1 MSETNGNSRLGNIN
15 NNNKIIAKLPTKTTT
30 TIMIKIISFIVISIG
45 TAIALFGWI
54 FGYLEV
60 TSIIK
65 EGVTMKFV
73 TAIFFILS
81 GFTLYSLCNFIV
93 RKSSIFY
100 VAIFTSSFIEFI
112 FLVTLFSSI
121 VLGIPTGIENAFS
134 HEPYSQYSIPG
145 KPSYPTIIN
154 FFFIVL
160 VSFIA
165 LYDNK
170 RVGKYLYFGGLII
183 IIVSSIALIGYIT
196 NNHLLFYSIP
206 PFTSAMAFP
215 TAILFTLTGSG
226 MILLSNIG
234 SSNIQKSIIKSSSST
249 KLALITKEKDSIK
262 KKEDKNNENQ
272 IYSSNSNNIYDYD
285 DNDTNLENGYY
296 HDEINLEKNKENE
309 DKYKSELNTSFIESS
324 PTDSSKIKTLKLKH
338 ILIIFFLVF
347 SIFPIVYVQLL
358 NYNNIISIV
367 KDQQI
372 ELLLYRNLVNSIII
386 VTISTIISAIIFA
399 LILSKSIAFP
409 LETLKAI
416 ARNFTQQQYHIP
428 IKIPWQANLPYEVF
442 DLFLQIDKMRKQ
454 IKSVND
460 NLNSLVKKKTN
471 ELQIANQDLLLQ
483 DKMQKEFINISAH
496 ELRTPIVP
504 ILTLSELLYDKIKN
518 ENEIQNTQSKENKK
532 KQEEFLQ
539 VILRN
544 AYRLYQL
551 TQDILDVTKIESQI
565 LKMNKELIQLNEIIE
580 NIVNDYKD
588 NIIRK
593 KRNDSDKEVR
603 IVYDE
608 PIKEPIFVNA
618 DKARIIQVLS
628 NLLGNALKFTKGGN
642 ISISFKKINE
652 NKEVIVTIK
661 DSGTGIDP
669 GIYPR
674 LFTKFATKSEEGTG
688 LGLYISKSIVEA
700 HGGKIWAENNSDG
713 RGATFYF
720 TLPMGN
726 SWNTNNYENGD
737 Y

>member
-1 MSETNGNSRLGNIN
+1 M
-15 NNNKIIAKLPTKTTT
+15 
-30 TIMIKIISFIVISIG
+30 
-45 TAIALFGWI
+45 
-54 FGYLEV
+54 
-60 TSIIK
+60 
-65 EGVTMKFV
+65 
-73 TAIFFILS
+73 
-81 GFTLYSLCNFIV
+81 
-93 RKSSIFY
+93 
-100 VAIFTSSFIEFI
+100 
-112 FLVTLFSSI
+112 
-121 VLGIPTGIENAFS
+121 
-134 HEPYSQYSIPG
+134 
-145 KPSYPTIIN
+145 
-154 FFFIVL
+154 
-160 VSFIA
+160 
-165 LYDNK
+165 
-170 RVGKYLYFGGLII
+170 
-183 IIVSSIALIGYIT
+183 GYIT

-309 DKYKSELNTSFIESS
+309 DKYKSELNASFIEFS
-324 PTDSSKIKTLKLKH
+324 PPDSSKIKTLKLKH

-409 LETLKAI
+409 LETLKTI
-416 ARNFTQQQYHIP
+416 ARNITQQQYNIP
-428 IKIPWQANLPYEVF
+428 IRIPWQANLPYEVF

-588 NIIRK
+588 NTNRK
-593 KRNDSDKEVR
+593 RYDSNKEVR
-603 IVYDE
+603 IIYE
-608 PIKEPIFVNA
+608 PIKDTIFVNV
-618 DKARIIQVLS
+618 DKARIVQVLS
-628 NLLGNALKFTKGGN
+628 NLLGNALKFTKEGN
-642 ISISFKKINE
+642 IFISAKKI
-652 NKEVIVTIK
+652 KEEQVIVSIK
-661 DSGTGIDP
+661 DSGTGIDQE
-669 GIYPR
+669 ILPR
-674 LFTKFATKSEEGTG
+674 LFEKFATKSEEG
-688 LGLYISKSIVEA
+688 
-700 HGGKIWAENNSDG
+700 
-713 RGATFYF
+713 
-720 TLPMGN
+720 
-726 SWNTNNYENGD
+726 
-737 Y
+737 

>member
-1 MSETNGNSRLGNIN
+1 MSEIDGNSRFGNIN
-15 NNNKIIAKLPTKTTT
+15 NNNKIIAKVPTTT
-30 TIMIKIISFIVISIG
+30 TIIIKVISFIVISTG

-60 TSIIK
+60 TSIIQ
-65 EGVTMKFV
+65 EGGTMKFV

-81 GFTLYSLCNFIV
+81 GFTLYSLCNYIV

-121 VLGIPTGIENAFS
+121 ILGIPTGIENAFL
-134 HEPYSQYSIPG
+134 HEAYSQYSISG

-160 VSFIA
+160 VSFIV

-196 NNHLLFYSIP
+196 NNPLLFYTIP
-206 PFTSAMAFP
+206 PLTSAMAFP

-226 MILLSNIG
+226 MIILSNIR
-234 SSNIQKSIIKSSSST
+234 SSNIQKSNIKLSSFT

-262 KKEDKNNENQ
+262 KEAKNNENQ
-272 IYSSNSNNIYDYD
+272 IYGNTSNNIYDYD
-285 DNDTNLENGYY
+285 DNDTNFVNDHYNDELKLE
-296 HDEINLEKNKENE
+296 ENKENE
-309 DKYKSELNTSFIESS
+309 DKNKSELNTSFIEFS
-324 PTDSSKIKTLKLKH
+324 PDSSKIKTLKLKH

-409 LETLKAI
+409 LETLKTI

-428 IKIPWQANLPYEVF
+428 IKIPWQANLPYEIF

-471 ELQIANQDLLLQ
+471 ELQIANQDLLLN

-518 ENEIQNTQSKENKK
+518 ENEIQMNQSKENMK
-532 KQEEFLQ
+532 KQEFLQ

-544 AYRLYQL
+544 ANRLYQL

-565 LKMNKELIQLNEIIE
+565 LKLNKEQLQLNEIIE

-593 KRNDSDKEVR
+593 KRYDSDKEVR
-603 IVYDE
+603 IIYE
-608 PIKEPIFVNA
+608 PIKDPIFVNV

-628 NLLGNALKFTKGGN
+628 NILGNALKFTKEGN

-700 HGGKIWAENNSDG
+700 HGGQIWAENNSDG

-720 TLPMGN
+720 TLPIGK
-726 SWNTNNYENGD
+726 SCD
-737 Y
+737 IK